1 MQAEHNEF
9 DDIDP
14 DILDIFLEES
24 RDLMDACDQQL
35 AALRDNPAGTECIV
49 ALQRSLHTLKGGAR
63 MAGITPIGNLSHG
76 IETFLEVAARRRLVV
91 EENALDTLG
100 QSLDL
105 LRDMVDRAAHRSM
118 AETPYALIQTFE
130 RLAGAQVSY
139 QGTPAPADALPGIS
153 DPIST
158 SDRQESATDPDDGL
172 EDDTPSEEE
181 GIPNHDSTQG
191 AATGAGRTPGVLEG
205 AGGILGGDKKTKEDK
220 SLANERETRKPTRT
234 VATPEQVRIRAE
246 LLDLLVNRA
255 DEMAVQRTHLEQ
267 QLTMLRTT
275 IQELGRTHARMRD
288 QLRRLDQETEAQI
301 VSRYQRERE
310 KGDHA
315 FDPLELDQFS
325 SLQQLSR
332 ALTESSDDISG
343 LNDSLDTIARQYDQ
357 HLQQQ
362 ARAGSEL
369 HDGLL
374 QTRMLPFDKMAPRLS
389 RIVRLAA
396 TEVGKRV
403 RLDLEAASGE
413 LDRNVLERIIAPLE
427 HMLRNSIVHG
437 IETPEARRA
446 AGKPEEGTIRIALHN
461 EGPEIVIS
469 VSDDG
474 GGLNREAIRKR
485 AEQQGLIQP
494 GDALSD
500 RALDDMIFAA
510 GFSTASKVDQL
521 AGRGVGMDVVRNE
534 VRQLGGNIETH
545 SIPGQGV
552 IFSMRLPQKVAV
564 VQAVFVRSGELV
576 LAVPTS
582 SIIGIGQGRNAQK
595 SVYQFGGTSYPI
607 YTLRSLAGLA
617 PQEHGSEGDSLLL
630 VRSGDLTAAVCVD
643 QVLTTREVVVKAVG
657 SQLATIPGIYGA
669 TIDEGGRAV
678 VILDVAPLVRHH
690 LNHPPAINSK
700 PNTALSSAPL
710 VMVVDDSITM
720 RKITGRVLERHK
732 FEVKTARDGVDALE
746 QMENIK
752 PDLMLL
758 DIEMPRMDGYE
769 LAGRMHND
777 PRYRDIP
784 IIMITSRTGN
794 KHRQR
799 ALDLGVRQY
808 LGKPYQENELLRHV
822 HQLLGLPSD
831 HFEIDDS
838 TEGPEHGEMV

>member
-1 MQAEHNEF
+1 MAEHTTF

-35 AALRDNPAGTECIV
+35 AALREAPGATEGVV

-63 MAGITPIGNLSHG
+63 MAGISPIGNLSHG
-76 IETFLEVAARRRLVV
+76 IETFLEVVARRRLVM
-91 EENALDTLG
+91 EDGDLDTLG
-100 QSLDL
+100 AGLDT
-105 LRDMVDRAAHRSM
+105 LRDLVDKAAQSIM
-118 AETPYALIQTFE
+118 GDTPHVLINTFE
-130 RLAGAQVSY
+130 RMASGQGVAVPHEQAMPSQEYELVSE
-139 QGTPAPADALPGIS
+139 TPAQETTEQDEELAEAEQEAEADS
-153 DPIST
+153 
-158 SDRQESATDPDDGL
+158 PDVARKTA
-172 EDDTPSEEE
+172 EPSK
-181 GIPNHDSTQG
+181 GKGNSK
-191 AATGAGRTPGVLEG
+191 ARTAPV
-205 AGGILGGDKKTKEDK
+205 
-220 SLANERETRKPTRT
+220 
-234 VATPEQVRIRAE
+234 EQVRIRAD

-255 DEMAVQRTHLEQ
+255 DEMAVQRAHLEQ
-267 QLTMLRTT
+267 QLSMLRTT
-275 IQELGRTHARMRD
+275 IQELGRTHSRMRD

-343 LNDSLDTIARQYDQ
+343 LNDTLDGIARQYDQ

-362 ARAGSEL
+362 ARVGGEL
-369 HDGLL
+369 HDGLM

-396 TEVGKRV
+396 TEVKKRV
-403 RLDLEAASGE
+403 RLDLMGASGE
-413 LDRNVLERIIAPLE
+413 LDRNVLERVVAPLE

-437 IETPEARRA
+437 IESPQDRKAS
-446 AGKPEEGTIRIALHN
+446 GKQEEGTIRIALRN
-461 EGPEIVIS
+461 EGPEIVIT
-469 VSDDG
+469 VTDDG
-474 GGLNREAIRKR
+474 AGLNRDAIRKR
-485 AEQQGLIQP
+485 GEQQGLIKD
-494 GDALSD
+494 GETLSD
-500 RALDDMIFAA
+500 RALDELIFAS

-534 VRQLGGNIETH
+534 VRQLGGSIEIH

-552 IFSMRLPQKVAV
+552 MFTLRLPQKVAV
-564 VQAVFVRSGELV
+564 VQAVFVRSGDLV
-576 LAVPTS
+576 LAVPTT
-582 SIIGIGQGRNAQK
+582 SIIGIGQSKAEDQ
-595 SVYQFGGTSYPI
+595 VLYHFGGVTYPL
-607 YTLRSLAGLA
+607 YTLRALAGLPA
-617 PQEHGSEGDSLLL
+617 VEHGSEGDSLLL
-630 VRSGDLTAAVCVD
+630 VRSGDLTAAVRVD
-643 QVLTTREVVVKAVG
+643 QVLTTREVVVKSVG
-657 SQLATIPGIYGA
+657 SQLSTIPGIYGA

-690 LNHPPAINSK
+690 LNHPPAVTIK
-700 PNTALSSAPL
+700 PASLANGTPL

-732 FEVKTARDGVDALE
+732 FDVKTARDGVDALE
-746 QMENIK
+746 QMEAVR

-784 IIMITSRTGN
+784 IIMITSRTGS
-794 KHRQR
+794 KHRRR

-808 LGKPYQENELLRHV
+808 LGKPYQENDLLRNV
-822 HQLLGLPSD
+822 HQLLGLPSEQ
-831 HFEIDDS
+831 FGEGGEQEN
-838 TEGPEHGEMV
+838 TEGELE

>member
-1 MQAEHNEF
+1 MHAEYNEF

-91 EENALDTLG
+91 EDDALETLG
-100 QSLDL
+100 QGLDL
-105 LRDMVDRAAHRSM
+105 LRDMVDRAVQRIM
-118 AETPYALIQTFE
+118 AETPHALIQAFE
-130 RLAGAQVSY
+130 QLAGVQVVT
-139 QGTPAPADALPGIS
+139 GTKPASVDASHVHNDVTSMDMEEADAIAHS
-153 DPIST
+153 DHAQQDDHSIVD
-158 SDRQESATDPDDGL
+158 DRLGTET
-172 EDDTPSEEE
+172 
-181 GIPNHDSTQG
+181 
-191 AATGAGRTPGVLEG
+191 
-205 AGGILGGDKKTKEDK
+205 GILSNQATILSGLPSNDATNKTDGQVRVR
-220 SLANERETRKPTRT
+220 EREARKPARPR
-234 VATPEQVRIRAE
+234 ATAEQVRIQAD

-255 DEMAVQRTHLEQ
+255 DEMAVQRAHLEQ

-343 LNDSLDTIARQYDQ
+343 LNDALDAIARQYDQ

-403 RLDLEAASGE
+403 RLDLQAASGE

-437 IETPEARRA
+437 IEAPEARRA
-446 AGKPEEGTIRIALHN
+446 AGKSEEGTIRIALRN
-461 EGPEIVIS
+461 EGPEIVIT

-485 AEQQGLIQP
+485 AEQQGLIKP
-494 GDALSD
+494 GDVLGD

-552 IFSMRLPQKVAV
+552 MFTMRLPQKVAV

-576 LAVPTS
+576 LAVPTT
-582 SIIGIGQGRNAQK
+582 SIIGIGQGRNAEK
-595 SVYQFGGTSYPI
+595 SVYQFGGVNYPI
-607 YTLRSLAGLA
+607 YTLRLLAGLP
-617 PQEHGSEGDSLLL
+617 PQEHGSDGDSLLL

-643 QVLTTREVVVKAVG
+643 QVLATREVVVKAVG
-657 SQLATIPGIYGA
+657 NQLATIPGIYGA

-690 LNHPPAINSK
+690 LNHPPSSTGEVNITK
-700 PNTALSSAPL
+700 SSAPM

-746 QMENIK
+746 QMENVK

-822 HQLLGLPSD
+822 HQLLGLPTGQ
-831 HFEIDDS
+831 FEVNDS
-838 TEGPEHGEMV
+838 TQGPEHGEMA